1 MIDAEG
7 YRANVGIILCQDNGR
22 VFWARRIGQD
32 AWQFPQGGIQ
42 EKETAEQ
49 ALFRELEEEVGLKN
63 DDVEIL
69 ASTKGWLKYDLPQ
82 NLIRRDSLPLCI
94 GQKQVWY
101 LLRLRSPEEKVC
113 LDMSDTP
120 EFDHWRWVDYWTPM
134 REVVSFKRNVY
145 MQALKE
151 FYPLLFPDKKIPDI
165 RRRRGPRGFHR

>member
-1 MIDAEG
+1 VIDAEG
-7 YRANVGIILCQDNGR
+7 YRANVGIILCRDNGH

-42 EKETAEQ
+42 EQETAEQ

-69 ASTKGWLKYDLPQ
+69 ACTKGWLKYDLPQ

-94 GQKQVWY
+94 GQKQVWF
-101 LLRLRSPEEKVC
+101 LLRLRSAEDKVC
-113 LDMSDTP
+113 LDLSEQP

-134 REVVSFKRNVY
+134 SEVVSFKRHVY

-151 FYPLLFPDKKIPDI
+151 FHPLLFPNEKIPDI